1 MAAVSKGARPCRR
14 AQRARLQYKQRDAPY
29 PHDIHEAAAAARA
42 SVRLFLRCG
51 QPGAHHPTATP
62 LPDSDAAADFDAR
75 RHPYRL
81 QAPLA
86 GGSLRW
92 RSRIVRWEP
101 PIGFV
106 DGQLHGP
113 YRLWR
118 HTHRFHDGGDTTIIE
133 DTVRYR
139 LPFAPFGEIFHP
151 VVRLQLKGI
160 FRFRQSAVRSCLL
173 AEPGLCDSG
182 AQHTR
187 KHEPG
192 GTALPRPA
200 DRGRP

>member
-1 MAAVSKGARPCRR
+1 MPAISKGARPCRR

-86 GGSLRW
+86 GGSVALALAHRTLATAHRVRGRAVARPLSPLEAHPPVPRRW
-92 RSRIVRWEP
+92 
-101 PIGFV
+101 GH
-106 DGQLHGP
+106 DD
-113 YRLWR
+113 YRR
-118 HTHRFHDGGDTTIIE
+118 H
-133 DTVRYR
+133 
-139 LPFAPFGEIFHP
+139 
-151 VVRLQLKGI
+151 
-160 FRFRQSAVRSCLL
+160 C
-173 AEPGLCDSG
+173 
-182 AQHTR
+182 
-187 KHEPG
+187 
-192 GTALPRPA
+192 ALPATFCAVWRDLPPGSA
-200 DRGRP
+200 ATPPRDFPVQAIGGSKLSPRRARSM